1 MAQKGESQ
9 QLPGVGV
16 GAGGGGRCR
25 RRSELFEGAAWVGGG
40 HRTKDEKEKDASWL
54 LARLFCN
61 SLDAVH
67 RGAQGKRLSPS
78 YFPSSLTVSGPQ
90 EGLEQKEGS
99 PGSGMAAL

>member
-1 MAQKGESQ
+1 MGGSQ
-9 QLPGVGV
+9 QFQGWG
-16 GAGGGGRCR
+16 R
-25 RRSELFEGAAWVGGG
+25 RRCHWLSELCEGAVWVGGG
-40 HRTKDEKEKDASWL
+40 HRTKDEKEKDTSWL
-54 LARLFCN
+54 LARLFYN

-78 YFPSSLTVSGPQ
+78 YLPSSLPRSGPQ